1 MHSRPVSRALT
12 STAVALTLL
21 GLSGGSAGALEP
33 TGSPGSAGS
42 GDSILPA
49 WGNGGYDAR
58 HYDIDLSWRADSR
71 TVDARTTVTAVATQN
86 LSRFNLEL
94 RGFAVDGVTVKVGD
108 VRQPATVRRDGAEMT
123 VDPPVDIAKG
133 QTFRTTV
140 SYSGKPS
147 ARVIKHLGK
156 TGWLSTSD
164 GATALSEPL
173 GSETWFPVNN
183 TIRDKATYAIDVEV
197 PNRLM
202 AASNGRFAGRDVGDT
217 RTTWKWRE
225 ADPMAPYL
233 PTVSIGRYRMFRSA
247 MDHGRIPL
255 VTFVDTKLGRQA
267 EARRTLP
274 RVIRF
279 LERTFGRYPFQS
291 SGMVIDRIDVGYA
304 LETQSRPVMPFRAPS
319 YLITHEIAH
328 QWVGNSVT
336 PRDWK
341 DIWLNEGFA
350 TYTEWLW
357 DAERFDKPATP
368 QRQFDFL
375 YEIYGPKSSFWETPP
390 ANPGSVNKLFALPV
404 YNRGAM
410 ALQALRMRIGS
421 HDFRTVL
428 HRWAQQNAG
437 RTVTTGDFKTLAER
451 VSGRQL
457 DGLFRTWL
465 YVPEKPKGY

>member
-21 GLSGGSAGALEP
+21 GLSGGSAGALEL

-274 RVIRF
+274 RVLRF

-291 SGMVIDRIDVGYA
+291 SGMIIDRIDVGYA

-328 QWVGNSVT
+328 QWVGELGDAAGLEGHLAQRGLRDVHRVVVGRRALRQAGHPAAAVRLPVRDLRPEVELLGDPAGE
-336 PRDWK
+336 PRLGEQAVRAPGLQPRRDGAAGAP
-341 DIWLNEGFA
+341 DADRQPRLPDRPAPLGP
-350 TYTEWLW
+350 
-357 DAERFDKPATP
+357 AERRA
-368 QRQFDFL
+368 
-375 YEIYGPKSSFWETPP
+375 
-390 ANPGSVNKLFALPV
+390 
-404 YNRGAM
+404 
-410 ALQALRMRIGS
+410 
-421 HDFRTVL
+421 
-428 HRWAQQNAG
+428 HRDH
-437 RTVTTGDFKTLAER
+437 R
-451 VSGRQL
+451 
-457 DGLFRTWL
+457 
-465 YVPEKPKGY
+465 

>member
-1 MHSRPVSRALT
+1 
-12 STAVALTLL
+12 
-21 GLSGGSAGALEP
+21 
-33 TGSPGSAGS
+33 
-42 GDSILPA
+42 
-49 WGNGGYDAR
+49 
-58 HYDIDLSWRADSR
+58 
-71 TVDARTTVTAVATQN
+71 
-86 LSRFNLEL
+86 
-94 RGFAVDGVTVKVGD
+94 
-108 VRQPATVRRDGAEMT
+108 
-123 VDPPVDIAKG
+123 
-133 QTFRTTV
+133 
-140 SYSGKPS
+140 
-147 ARVIKHLGK
+147 
-156 TGWLSTSD
+156 
-164 GATALSEPL
+164 
-173 GSETWFPVNN
+173 
-183 TIRDKATYAIDVEV
+183 
-197 PNRLM
+197 
-202 AASNGRFAGRDVGDT
+202 
-217 RTTWKWRE
+217 
-225 ADPMAPYL
+225 MAPYL

-267 EARRTLP
+267 EARRSLP

-368 QRQFDFL
+368 QQFDFL

-437 RTVTTGDFKTLAER
+437 RTVTTGDFKSSPNGSPAGSSTGCSARGSTSPRSRRATER
-451 VSGRQL
+451 T
-457 DGLFRTWL
+457 GLRTRPTA
-465 YVPEKPKGY
+465 YGVPPRGDRRSAPHHPLGSLTDQQVRTVANRA